1 MPPAHCA
8 SFVTFVRKKTFAQ
21 FCNRMP
27 SVRMT
32 YFMGPGRSNDKYAQ
46 LTLASKRIFYYCLFL
61 LRIRVLFLPVFPFE
75 RSEREAKGPYIQILS
90 KNCIFL
96 SNWKISKYGQ
106 NYETLMAAKNLLNSQ
121 ITFPSS
127 REKPSQNII
136 FGHLNI
142 FFPFFFAEKERNWE

>member
-1 MPPAHCA
+1 MAEYSRIIELWKGQQQHTTTTLSVQTHQCRRHTA
-8 SFVTFVRKKTFAQ
+8 FRSFVTFVRKKNICPILQQNAL
-21 FCNRMP
+21 
-27 SVRMT
+27 VRMT

-96 SNWKISKYGQ
+96 SN
-106 NYETLMAAKNLLNSQ
+106 
-121 ITFPSS
+121 
-127 REKPSQNII
+127 
-136 FGHLNI
+136 
-142 FFPFFFAEKERNWE
+142 